1 MHAKISSAID
11 STGPGVP
18 IHQNTHCIAYK
29 IILILPHSVQ
39 DILIQNIPLKLVSNA
54 NLAKP
59 CPFRKNIVAKC
70 LQRFGLLEIWHYV
83 GVCSQRW
90 VQVSDLLPASI
101 YAIPI
106 AWRGRVHRCM
116 NPMMRSWH
124 EDVFCIA
131 GDVEGNP
138 SGGPLMRSLKASL
151 SYLNCMNLLILT
163 NLVPLIH
170 LHVIELVHDYFR

>member
-59 CPFRKNIVAKC
+59 RPFRKKSSCQMLTKVWLARNMALCWCMQPKMSTSLRSITCINICYSYCVTGPC
-70 LQRFGLLEIWHYV
+70 TSVHEPHDEVLTWRCFLH
-83 GVCSQRW
+83 RW
-90 VQVSDLLPASI
+90 RCWGKSI
-101 YAIPI
+101 RWTINAEP
-106 AWRGRVHRCM
+106 
-116 NPMMRSWH
+116 
-124 EDVFCIA
+124 
-131 GDVEGNP
+131 
-138 SGGPLMRSLKASL
+138 
-151 SYLNCMNLLILT
+151 
-163 NLVPLIH
+163 
-170 LHVIELVHDYFR
+170 